1 MAMWISSGTSIRIK
15 GAEAQSMVRIRQG
28 RTRGMLPRGGEK
40 LAERITEKKEET
52 IKGILA
58 EYTRFLLGLASFSLL
73 VFLGFYLFSNSQYQ
87 KNIEY
92 VLLLNRFYQ
101 ELDQCEGDLV
111 QYVRNGTETYF
122 VSVEQSSSQL
132 TDTMKQLQGIRI
144 SREFSRD
151 MQDLGFQLQL
161 YQEMITIIHV
171 QFTGNQGNLFN
182 SEILS
187 GVADNAAEAAHMYD
201 LMTLQFKDIYF
212 DLILAVN
219 DNQQRLNAHLT
230 GYCMLLI
237 SMIFLFMLLATV
249 YANAM
254 SNRIIRPLQEL
265 VVSAEKIRDGQIDT
279 FESVVIEWPAYR
291 EISRLV
297 SVFNRMVLQ
306 LRDHIHTIHE
316 NARTE
321 MVLHEKELENART
334 EMALHEKELENMRIT
349 NLLKTS
355 ELKALQMQMN
365 PHFLFN
371 TLNMIARTA
380 DMGDTAQTS
389 ALLQRTAQLLR
400 YNLDYSGRTV
410 SLATEIEM
418 LGNYA
423 YLQEQ
428 RFRSRVF
435 FDFDLDERF
444 HRTPVPC
451 FILQPLVENSII
463 HGMNDSVMQHF
474 VVTVKT
480 RYAPKL
486 RQGEISIIDNGA
498 GMEEET
504 KRKVMESLDI
514 DRCQREKIGLANVHM
529 RLQMVFGNRY
539 QMKLESRYGA
549 GTEITIILQDV

>member
-1 MAMWISSGTSIRIK
+1 MFAGRI
-15 GAEAQSMVRIRQG
+15 Q
-28 RTRGMLPRGGEK
+28 
-40 LAERITEKKEET
+40 EKKEET

-73 VFLGFYLFSNSQYQ
+73 VFLGFYFFSNSQYQ
-87 KNIEY
+87 KNIEH

-101 ELDQCEGDLV
+101 ELDQCEEDLV
-111 QYVRNGTETYF
+111 LYVRNGTEAYYA
-122 VSVEQSSSQL
+122 SLEQHSRRL
-132 TDTMKQLQGIRI
+132 TATMEQLQNIRI

-151 MQDLGFQLQL
+151 MQDLGFQLKG
-161 YQEMITIIHV
+161 YQEMITVIRS
-171 QFTGNQGNLFN
+171 QFTGNQGNLFH

-187 GVADNAAEAAHMYD
+187 SAADNAAQAAHIHH
-201 LMTLQFKDIYF
+201 LMTMQFKDIYF

-219 DNQQRLNAHLT
+219 DNQQRLNTHLT
-230 GYCMLLI
+230 GCCAVLI
-237 SMIFLFMLLATV
+237 NIMFILMVLASV
-249 YANAM
+249 FANTRT
-254 SNRIIRPLQEL
+254 NRIIRPLQEL

-279 FESVVIEWPAYR
+279 FEGVVIEGPSYQ

-297 SVFNRMVLQ
+297 SVFNRMVIQ
-306 LRDHIHTIHE
+306 LRDHIHTIH
-316 NARTE
+316 
-321 MVLHEKELENART
+321 ENART

-380 DMGDTAQTS
+380 DLGDTTQTS
-389 ALLQRTAQLLR
+389 VLLQRTAQLLR
-400 YNLDYSGRTV
+400 YNLDYSGKTV
-410 SLATEIEM
+410 PLATEIEM

-428 RFRSRVF
+428 RFRGRVF

-444 HRTPVPC
+444 HKTPVPC

-463 HGMNDSVMQHF
+463 HGMHDSVCRHF
-474 VVTVKT
+474 VVTVRT
-480 RYAPKL
+480 RYVPEL
-486 RQGEISIIDNGA
+486 RRGEISIMDNGA

-504 KRKVMESLDI
+504 KGKVMESLDMDI
-514 DRCQREKIGLANVHM
+514 CQREKIGLANVHM
-529 RLQMVFGNRY
+529 RLTMIFGERY
-539 QMKLESRYGA
+539 QMKLESQYGK
-549 GTEITIILQDV
+549 GTEVTIILQDV